1 MKARLLVGALAAA
14 LVAAVQPQDWADFDA
29 EWANSPEYE
38 TTKALCRQLR
48 GREPPPADRP
58 TPGQARS
65 LAGCSSEALYYG
77 IGRAADPDQ
86 ARLCAFAEAEEG
98 ADQPFA
104 GRAMLMTIYANGV
117 GARRDLDVA
126 IHLACGLDGAPAESH
141 GRISHLAELRAQAR
155 SGSDF
160 HYCDDIT
167 SGISGGVCAEHMA
180 QIEGARRDAEL
191 ARLLSGWTA
200 AKRAAFAPLRQAFEA
215 YVEAHAEGEVD
226 MSGTLRNALYIGAQ
240 EALRAEF
247 LGMLRHLEA
256 RTAPVSSAAQ
266 YRAADTDLNLAYREA
281 LRAVQGE
288 RDGTVTADG
297 IRDAQRAWLRYRD
310 AFVAFAAVKYPRLS
324 RDSVAAWLT
333 RQRTALLRGEE

>member
-1 MKARLLVGALAAA
+1 MKTRLLVAALAAI

-38 TTKALCRQLR
+38 TSKALCRQLR
-48 GREPPPADRP
+48 GREAPPADRP
-58 TPGQARS
+58 APAQARS

-77 IGRAADPDQ
+77 IGRPADPEQ
-86 ARLCAFAEAEEG
+86 ARLCAFTEAAEG
-98 ADQPFA
+98 ADHPFA

-117 GARRDLDVA
+117 GARRDLEVA

-141 GRISHLAELRAQAR
+141 GRVSHLAELRAQGW

-167 SGISGGVCAEHMA
+167 SGISGGVCAGHRA
-180 QIEGARRDAEL
+180 QIDGARRDAEL

-200 AKRAAFAPLRQAFEA
+200 AEREAFAPLRQAFEA

-226 MSGTLRNALYIGAQ
+226 MSGTLRNALYVSAQ
-240 EALRAEF
+240 EALRTEF
-247 LGMLRHLEA
+247 IAMLRHLEA

-266 YRAADTDLNLAYREA
+266 YRAADADLNLAYRES

-288 RDGTVTADG
+288 PTGTVTAVG

-310 AFVAFAAVKYPRLS
+310 AFVAFAAVKSPRLP

-333 RQRTALLRGEE
+333 RHRTALLRGGE

>member
-1 MKARLLVGALAAA
+1 MKARLLVAALAGV
-14 LVAAVQPQDWADFDA
+14 LVAAVQPQDWGDFDA

-48 GREPPPADRP
+48 GREPPAADRP
-58 TPGQARS
+58 TPAQARS
-65 LAGCSSEALYYG
+65 LRACSSEALYYG
-77 IGRAADPDQ
+77 IGSAADPEQ
-86 ARLCAFAEAEEG
+86 ARLCAFTEAQEG

-126 IHLACGLDGAPAESH
+126 LHLACGLDGAPAESH
-141 GRISHLAELRAQAR
+141 GRVSHLAELRTQGW

-167 SGISGGVCAEHMA
+167 SGISGGICAEHRA
-180 QIEGARRDAEL
+180 QIDGARREGEL

-200 AKRAAFAPLRQAFEA
+200 AEREAFAPLRQALEA
-215 YVEAHAEGEVD
+215 YVEAHADGEVD
-226 MSGTLRNALYIGAQ
+226 MSGTLRNALYISAQ
-240 EALRAEF
+240 EALRTEF
-247 LGMLRHLEA
+247 LEMLLNLES
-256 RTAPVSSAAQ
+256 RSAPVSSAAQ
-266 YRAADTDLNLAYREA
+266 SRAADADLNRAYRDA
-281 LRAVQGE
+281 LRAVASE
-288 RDGTVTADG
+288 PDGTVTADG

-310 AFVAFAAVKYPRLS
+310 AFVAFAAVKSPRLP

-333 RQRTALLRGEE
+333 RHRTALLRGGE

>member
-1 MKARLLVGALAAA
+1 MKTRLLVAALAAVLA
-14 LVAAVQPQDWADFDA
+14 AAVQPQDWAEFDA

-38 TTKALCRQLR
+38 TSKALCRQLR
-48 GREPPPADRP
+48 GHEPPAADRP
-58 TPGQARS
+58 TPAQARS
-65 LAGCSSEALYYG
+65 LTDCSSEALYYG
-77 IGRAADPDQ
+77 IGRAADPER
-86 ARLCAFAEAEEG
+86 ARLCALTEAEAG

-141 GRISHLAELRAQAR
+141 GRVSHLAELRAQGW
-155 SGSDF
+155 SGADF

-167 SGISGGVCAEHMA
+167 SGISGGICAEHRA
-180 QIEGARRDAEL
+180 QIEGGRRTAEL

-200 AKRAAFAPLRQAFEA
+200 AELEAFGPLQQAFEA

-240 EALRAEF
+240 EALRTEF
-247 LGMLRHLEA
+247 LEMLRHLEG
-256 RTAPVSSAAQ
+256 RTAPVASAAQ
-266 YRAADTDLNLAYREA
+266 FRAADADLNRAYREA
-281 LRAVQGE
+281 LRAVASE
-288 RDGTVTADG
+288 PDGTVTADG
-297 IRDAQRAWLRYRD
+297 IRAAQRAWLRYRD
-310 AFVAFAAVKYPRLS
+310 AFVAFAAVKSPRLP

-333 RQRTALLRGEE
+333 WRRTALLRGEE